1 MAGRV
6 SLGGREVEVA
16 EAVEYLVGKLEA
28 GAGGAARPNFSL
40 LSNIGSF
47 TGRAGEDISAYL
59 DKIERAAD
67 LSGWSDAERLN
78 ILALRLEGE
87 AAEYF
92 RSREECRGA
101 RTYAE
106 LKKALLER
114 YQCKKSAR
122 FFREQLSL
130 LRMDSREDVESFA
143 DRVRKINDRTYDA
156 SGSAEYVA
164 AIRFEADQRALDAFL
179 NGLPGEL
186 GRQCR
191 LATPESFEEAIRVAI
206 RVREAERTPGDA
218 PVARRVFRTPNGRAC
233 FNCGQ
238 SGHFMRECRRGRRCF
253 GCGQEGHLQKDCR
266 SRRGPGGE
274 QNLNGAGVGEAA
286 ESDPW

>member
-16 EAVEYLVGKLEA
+16 EAVEFLVEKFEA
-28 GAGGAARPNFSL
+28 GASESARPSFSL

-47 TGRAGEDISAYL
+47 TGRAGEDITAFL
-59 DKIERAAD
+59 DKLERAAE
-67 LSGWSDAERLN
+67 LSKWSDAERLN
-78 ILALRLEGE
+78 ILALRLDGD

-101 RTYAE
+101 RTYAD
-106 LKKALLER
+106 LKKLLLER
-114 YQCKKSAR
+114 YTCKKSAR

-130 LRMDSREDVESFA
+130 LRMDSREDVEAFA
-143 DRVRKINDRTYDA
+143 DRVRKVNDRTYDA

-164 AIRFEADQRALDAFL
+164 AVRFEADQRALDAFL

-191 LATPESFEEAIRVAI
+191 LAAPASFEEAIRAAI
-206 RVREAERTPGDA
+206 RVREVERRPGDA
-218 PVARRVFRTPNGRAC
+218 PTARRVFRTPDGRAC

-238 SGHFMRECRRGRRCF
+238 TGHFMRDCRRGRRCF

-266 SRRGPGGE
+266 RRRGPGGD